1 MANEW
6 NELMR
11 RDDGAAF
18 MVRGYIGAGAAQR
31 GILAAAAL
39 DCDID
44 AIVEDRCTGGDWRY
58 GPYWI
63 RVYLA
68 DRERCEIAIERRLA
82 RDDGWDE

>member
-1 MANEW
+1 MTALRLW
-6 NELMR
+6 RAAILAQGR
-11 RDDGAAF
+11 RS
-18 MVRGYIGAGAAQR
+18 R

-44 AIVEDRCTGGDWRY
+44 AIVEDRRTGGDWRY
-58 GPYWI
+58 VPYWI

-68 DRERCEIAIERRLA
+68 DREGCEIAIEWCLA